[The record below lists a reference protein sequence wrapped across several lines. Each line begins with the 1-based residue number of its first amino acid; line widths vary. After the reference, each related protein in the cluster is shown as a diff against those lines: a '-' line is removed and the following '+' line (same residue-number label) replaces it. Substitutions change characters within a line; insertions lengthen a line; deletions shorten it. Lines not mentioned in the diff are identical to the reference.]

1 MPVPSLPIELVDLII
16 SHVARGLSQS
26 ERHTEC
32 GRLALVCK
40 DWTERARMVAWRQLH
55 VHVTSDAKLIDHLCR
70 HPHLACYIHNISPSV
85 PWMSDIVGSRR
96 GESLLDVLRRARPT
110 DVTLPISRYTRR
122 FFLAAAHALN
132 TERLRDLTCF
142 GAIGDSE
149 TLANWAEGLR
159 DMPLLRILSV
169 LVTGE
174 EQDTQPVRSRNLDM
188 RIAVRVFDFT
198 VCGDADSEA
207 MSTLFRALCGMLADE
222 LEACALRLPDPSALR
237 LEPLKRFSNLTAVFL
252 TVQSDSA
259 SVLYRLCDEA
269 ASLPHLAG
277 LDVSHGFSVGEV
289 YKETD
294 ILSNVVD
301 VAEVVCRLPRTL
313 PDGETLV
320 TYVLKTSEGIGEW
333 SLAFASSSVPAT
345 CVITA
350 APAR

>member
-1 MPVPSLPIELVDLII
+1 
-16 SHVARGLSQS
+16 
-26 ERHTEC
+26 
-32 GRLALVCK
+32 
-40 DWTERARMVAWRQLH
+40 
-55 VHVTSDAKLIDHLCR
+55 
-70 HPHLACYIHNISPSV
+70 
-85 PWMSDIVGSRR
+85 
-96 GESLLDVLRRARPT
+96 
-110 DVTLPISRYTRR
+110 
-122 FFLAAAHALN
+122 
-132 TERLRDLTCF
+132 
-142 GAIGDSE
+142 
-149 TLANWAEGLR
+149 
-159 DMPLLRILSV
+159 MPLLRILSV

-294 ILSNVVD
+294 IFSNVVD

-313 PDGETLV
+313 AGPSDLT
-320 TYVLKTSEGIGEW
+320 VLDVS
-333 SLAFASSSVPAT
+333 
-345 CVITA
+345 
-350 APAR
+350 